1 MGKSDNTDKLRE
13 PGKMKEGGYKIIGHT
28 FRQVEQS

>member
-1 MGKSDNTDKLRE
+1 MGKSDNAYKLRE
-13 PGKMKEGGYKIIGHT
+13 LGKIKEGGYKIIGHT